1 MAWACRSLSHGGMA
15 STHGIP
21 NQRRVP
27 PPRILTERGSGA
39 ISLVQ
44 NIGVSDVL
52 GMATTQAVRVD
63 PVWDP
68 LRNDP
73 RFQTL
78 SDKYGGN
85 KAL

>member
-1 MAWACRSLSHGGMA
+1 MKRTW
-15 STHGIP
+15 T
-21 NQRRVP
+21 V
-27 PPRILTERGSGA
+27 
-39 ISLVQ
+39 
-44 NIGVSDVL
+44 IGVSDVP
-52 GMATTQAVRVD
+52 GMATTQALRVD